1 MERITNI
8 TPIDE
13 FYNQMTKEE
22 IYQEYYKLYQR
33 YDLCLKQFDDLLVAL
48 KSVKKTLDKIK
59 PQQVLDIMKL
69 QQKELLDLEHEQQ
82 MESEVVIVC
91 KE

>member
-13 FYNQMTKEE
+13 FYDDMTKEE

-33 YDLCLKQFDDLLVAL
+33 YDLCLKQFDDLLGAL

-69 QQKELLDLEHEQQ
+69 QQKELQLQACHTIGFEQ
-82 MESEVVIVC
+82 
-91 KE
+91 